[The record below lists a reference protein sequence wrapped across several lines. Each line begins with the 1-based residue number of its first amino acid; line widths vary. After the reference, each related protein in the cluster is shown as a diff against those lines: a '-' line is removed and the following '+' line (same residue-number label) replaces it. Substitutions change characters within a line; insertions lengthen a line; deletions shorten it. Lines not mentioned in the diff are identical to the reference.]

1 MVKKLVQLFYNF
13 KKLIDRP
20 YTERLKRNF
29 LQALPFWVASLIA
42 GFVAVAFTVLF
53 NIAENAFHDIK
64 AWNRSSVLIISPL
77 FFCLAVLTVYY
88 FAPYSNGS
96 GIPQVMAAIE
106 SSNKKRTGGVDK
118 LLGLKIIVAKIVS
131 SLLMVQG
138 GAPIGREG
146 PTIQIS
152 ASIFRLIDRAI
163 PASWPKLSSQNF
175 IITGAAAGLAAAF
188 NTPLGGIVFAI
199 EELAKIHVRYFRTA
213 LFTAVIIAGLTA
225 QGILGPYL
233 YLGYPD
239 VNAHGITLFFVTGF
253 VALVAGF
260 AAAFMGTLILWIRR
274 QIKGFGFTRKIIF
287 AVFAGLVVALLGL
300 YVSDNIFGSG
310 KELMNTLLFSEEKSS
325 SLNTVLVRIIGPAI
339 CFNSGGAGGIFAP
352 SLSAGASVGSAF
364 SYLLNYVGA
373 DANLLILCG
382 MVAFLTGITR
392 TPFTSAILVLEMT
405 DRHGVIFFLMF
416 ASLIAHLASMLI
428 DRHSVYERLKNDYMN
443 IG

>member
-1 MVKKLVQLFYNF
+1 MHRKLVKFYTHSKN
-13 KKLIDRP
+13 LLNRP
-20 YTERLKRNF
+20 YPARLRRNF
-29 LQALPFWVASLIA
+29 LQALPFWAASIIA

-53 NIAENAFHDIK
+53 NIAEDAFHDIRN
-64 AWNRSSVLIISPL
+64 WNRASVLLISPL
-77 FFCLAVLTVYY
+77 FFCLAFLTVYY

-106 SSNKKRTGGVDK
+106 YSNKKRVNGVDK

-152 ASIFRLIDRAI
+152 ASIFRLIDRSI

-239 VNAHGITLFFVTGF
+239 VNAHGVTLFLVTGC

-274 QIKGFGFTRKIIF
+274 QIKAFGFAQKIMF
-287 AVFAGLVVALLGL
+287 AVCSGLVVALLGL

-310 KELMNTLLFSEEKSS
+310 KELMNTLLFSDEKSS
-325 SLNTVLVRIIGPAI
+325 SFNTVLVRIIGPAI

-416 ASLIAHLASMLI
+416 ASLISHLASMLI
-428 DRHSVYERLKNDYMN
+428 DRHSVYERLKNDYVN
-443 IG
+443 V